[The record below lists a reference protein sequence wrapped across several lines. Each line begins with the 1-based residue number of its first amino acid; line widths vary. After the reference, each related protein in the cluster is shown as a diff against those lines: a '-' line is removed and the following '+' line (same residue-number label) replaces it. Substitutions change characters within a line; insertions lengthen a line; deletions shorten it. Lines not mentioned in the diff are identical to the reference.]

1 MQKNACWVF
10 ETVQIILII
19 ISLICFTEKVYGSSP
34 YSPIIYYYNI
44 LLLIITYNNKK
55 ITYNNKNRLDFRL
68 EYRFLIK
75 ISNNNRIELKILNKK
90 KLECY
95 FKFLFFSSL
104 YTLVLYRKLISI
116 KWKSEVKWNRKSLI
130 CIV

>member
-116 KWKSEVKWNRKSLI
+116 K
-130 CIV
+130 